1 MSLNN
6 IKTRNNKIQKPL
18 IPQTPMIATYNL
30 PDGPQM
36 PRWLRMIKFIGQ
48 PVKYVD
54 DFAKIY
60 GDTFTIRSSRSD
72 NHLVYFSQPQALEQ
86 IFTADSSYFEV
97 GRGNIGLRF
106 LLGDR
111 SFMLSDG
118 DHHQRQRQL
127 LAPPFHGE
135 RMRAYG
141 EDIRKITQQVSHEW
155 QIGKPFNIRES
166 MQEITLRVIL
176 RVVFGL
182 DEGELFEELR
192 RSLSDLLDFITSPV
206 MSSAFFFRFLQKD
219 FGTWSPWGRI
229 LQQRQKIDRLIY
241 TLLRERRHE
250 PDQNRQ
256 DILSLM
262 MAARYDDGQ
271 GMSDE
276 ELHDELMT
284 LLVAGHET
292 TASALTW
299 AFYWIDHLPEV
310 REKLQQEL
318 NTIGV
323 NPNLSNIAK
332 LPYLTAVCQETLR
345 IYPIAMTA
353 FVRVVKI
360 PITIMGYELREGT
373 AIIPSIYL
381 AHHREEVYPQS
392 KQFKPERF
400 LERQYSPYEYLPF
413 GGGNRRCI
421 GMAFAQYEMKI
432 VLATVLSELQVSLV
446 NKRAVRPV
454 RRGLTLA
461 APAGMRMVATPQV
474 KGANTIAVSS
484 SC

>member
-1 MSLNN
+1 
-6 IKTRNNKIQKPL
+6 
-18 IPQTPMIATYNL
+18 MIASYNL

-48 PVKYVD
+48 PIKYVD

-86 IFTADSSYFEV
+86 IFTADSRHFEV
-97 GRGNIGLRF
+97 GRGNIGLKF

-118 DHHQRQRQL
+118 DRHQCQRQL

-141 EDIRKITQQVSHEW
+141 QDIQKITRQVSNQW

-182 DEGELFEELR
+182 NEGELFESLR
-192 RSLSDLLDFITSPV
+192 RSLSDLLNFISSSL
-206 MSSAFFFRFLQKD
+206 MSSAFFFRFIQKD
-219 FGTWSPWGRI
+219 FGVWSPWGRI
-229 LQQRQKIDRLIY
+229 LQQRQKIDQLIY
-241 TLLRERRHE
+241 ALLRERRAE

-262 MAARYDDGQ
+262 MAARYDNGQ

-299 AFYWIDHLPEV
+299 AFYWIDYLPEV
-310 REKLQQEL
+310 RRKLLQEL

-323 NPNLSNIAK
+323 NSDLSSVAK

-353 FVRVVKI
+353 FVRIVKT
-360 PITIMGYELREGT
+360 PIKIMGYELPEGT
-373 AIIPSIYL
+373 AIVPSIYL

-400 LERQYSPYEYLPF
+400 FERQYSPYEYLPF

-432 VLATVLSELQVSLV
+432 VLATILSEFQVSLV
-446 NKRAVRPV
+446 NKRPVRPV
-454 RRGLTLA
+454 RRGLTIA
-461 APAGMRMVATPQV
+461 TPAGMRMVATPQS
-474 KGANTIAVSS
+474 NTNSG
-484 SC
+484 

>member
-1 MSLNN
+1 M
-6 IKTRNNKIQKPL
+6 KTRNNKIQKPL
-18 IPQTPMIATYNL
+18 TPQSPMTTTYNL

-36 PRWLRMIKFIGQ
+36 PRWLRMIKFVSQ

-54 DFAKIY
+54 DFAKVY
-60 GDTFTIRSSRSD
+60 GDTFTIRSVHSD

-86 IFTADSSYFEV
+86 IFTADSSHFEV

-118 DHHQRQRQL
+118 DRHQRQRQL

-141 EDIRKITQQVSHEW
+141 EEIREITRQVSNEW
-155 QIGKPFNIRES
+155 RIGKPFNIRES

-182 DEGELFEELR
+182 NQGQQFEELR
-192 RSLSDLLDFITSPV
+192 RSLSELLDFISSPI
-206 MSSAFFFRFLQKD
+206 MSSAFFFRFMQKD
-219 FGTWSPWGRI
+219 FGAWSPWGWV

-241 TLLRERRHE
+241 ALLQERRAE
-250 PDQNRQ
+250 SEQNRQ

-299 AFYWIDHLPEV
+299 AFYWIDSLPEV
-310 REKLQQEL
+310 REKLLEEL

-323 NPNLSNIAK
+323 NTDLSSVAK

-353 FVRVVKI
+353 FVRVVKN

-432 VLATVLSELQVSLV
+432 VLATILSEFQVSLV
-446 NKRAVRPV
+446 NKRPVRPV

-461 APAGMRMVATPQV
+461 APAGMRMIATPQI
-474 KGANTIAVSS
+474 KRANPIVASTLS
-484 SC
+484 